1 MEDSKKKYNF
11 WDIVVKII
19 LIVIIIILLLHNC
32 SIVKKLNKKDN
43 NVDRPTG
50 NVDIFEI
57 QCEKDTCKDVLGD
70 KTDKPNTNPVIVP
83 DNNNSNNNKPSTT
96 PDNSNINNN
105 NNNQSGNEGQS
116 SSGNDTT
123 DDELIVKDTV
133 EWKSQNELRIFSNPA
148 YQMESKIAPESS
160 NTYIFI
166 VRNNTNSD
174 VKYNIDF
181 NEENA
186 NHINMKYRLK
196 RDNEYIIGSST
207 TWVGYNELDLNGI
220 LLNSKSDHTYYLDW
234 KWFSSDNDTS
244 IGSNPNSKYKLNIE
258 ISAESQNE

>member
-1 MEDSKKKYNF
+1 MTKDEKKYNIG
-11 WDIVVKII
+11 DILVKII
-19 LIVIIIILLLHNC
+19 LVVIIIILLLHNC
-32 SIVKKLNKKDN
+32 SIVKKLNKKPSY
-43 NVDRPTG
+43 VQTPVG

-57 QCEKDTCKDVLGD
+57 QCEKETCKDVLGD
-70 KTDKPNTNPVIVP
+70 KTENPNPIVIP
-83 DNNNSNNNKPSTT
+83 DNSNNKPTT
-96 PDNSNINNN
+96 PDNKPS
-105 NNNQSGNEGQS
+105 SGNEQQTS
-116 SSGNDTT
+116 E
-123 DDELIVKDTV
+123 DDLIVKDTV
-133 EWKSQNELRIFSNPA
+133 EWKSQNELKIFANPA
-148 YQMESKIAPESS
+148 YQMNQKIAPESS
-160 NTYIFI
+160 NTYIFL
-166 VRNNTNSD
+166 VRNNTDYN
-174 VKYNIDF
+174 VKYKIDF
-181 NEENA
+181 LEENN